1 MESDKVELK
10 RTTMLKTLYLKNFTV
25 FADAR
30 LEFCSGLNVIVGQNG
45 TGKTQLLKA
54 AYLMNRTWP
63 DLMYKPL
70 ALNKNRAEAYFEKRL
85 QGLFQPVKLDNL
97 IRRGKADEAQLTAE
111 VEAFIPTLRI
121 TTAAEDQANA
131 AQFAQFPF
139 GSVTESLHWSISLK
153 RTQEVSLLNTNAEL
167 TASRIPDSAAVNAC
181 VPKSLFIPSKEIVS
195 LYEGLIALLDRYEIK
210 LDATYGDLARSMSG
224 PELSSVPALATG
236 VLGELEDELG
246 GKLVLDGG
254 RLSFVA
260 KDGSQT
266 EGPLMAEGFRKLTTL
281 LLLIRRGV
289 ISEKGETLF
298 WDEPEANLNPA
309 YIRWAAN
316 ALVALAHMGI
326 QVIVATHSLFLLR
339 ELEIL
344 TMDSR
349 FSSVTRKYF
358 ALAGSDEGVVV
369 SAGGDIAD
377 IEPLVLLDESL
388 LQSDRYME
396 ANERDGERGWFSVD
410 YALADGSRAGAIT
423 R

>member
-1 MESDKVELK
+1 
-10 RTTMLKTLYLKNFTV
+10 MLKTLHLKNFTA

-30 LEFCSGLNVIVGQNG
+30 LEFCSGLNVIIGQNG
-45 TGKTQLLKA
+45 TGKTHLLKA
-54 AYLMNRTWP
+54 AYLMNRAWP
-63 DLMYKPL
+63 DLMYKRS
-70 ALNKNRAEAYFEKRL
+70 ALNKNRAEAYFEERL
-85 QGLFQPVKLDNL
+85 LGLFQPVKLDNL
-97 IRRGKADEAQLTAE
+97 IRRGRADEAQLIAE
-111 VEAFIPTLRI
+111 VEAFIPTLRV

-131 AQFAQFPF
+131 AQLAQFPF
-139 GSVTESLHWSISLK
+139 GSVTESLRWSISLK
-153 RTQEVSLLNTNAEL
+153 RTQEVSLLDTNAEL
-167 TASRIPDSAAVNAC
+167 TASQIPDSAAVNAH
-181 VPKSLFIPSKEIVS
+181 VPKSLFIPSKEIAS

-210 LDATYGDLARSMSG
+210 LDATYGDLARSMNG
-224 PELSSVPALATG
+224 PELSSVPVLATG
-236 VLGELEDELG
+236 VLAELEEALG

-266 EGPLMAEGFRKLTTL
+266 EGTLMAEGFRKLTTL
-281 LLLIRRGV
+281 LFLIRRGV
-289 ISEKGETLF
+289 ISVKGETLF

-309 YIRWAAN
+309 YIRWAAK

-344 TMDSR
+344 TMGSD

-358 ALAGSDEGVVV
+358 ALAGSNEGAVV

-388 LQSDRYME
+388 LQSDRYMD
-396 ANERDGERGWFSVD
+396 ASQ
-410 YALADGSRAGAIT
+410 
-423 R
+423 